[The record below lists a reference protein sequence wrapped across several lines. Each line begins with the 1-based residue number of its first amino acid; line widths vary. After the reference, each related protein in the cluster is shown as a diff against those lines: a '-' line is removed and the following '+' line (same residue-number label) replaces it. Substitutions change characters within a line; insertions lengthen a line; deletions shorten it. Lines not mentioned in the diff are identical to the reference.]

1 MNSFYKSS
9 SENETQADRHFVSM
23 ENRQLLT
30 ISGVSD
36 VDSFNESAIMLYT
49 SLGELT
55 IKGRGLHVNAMN
67 VQTGDMEIE
76 GDIWALMYGEKDRVK
91 KPGLINKIFR

>member
-9 SENETQADRHFVSM
+9 DEDVKKEHSLSLK
-23 ENRQLLT
+23 NREVLT
-30 ISGVSD
+30 LSGVCD
-36 VDSFNESAIMLYT
+36 VDSFNEGTIMLYT

-76 GDIWALMYGEKDRVK
+76 GDIWALMYGEKDRIK
-91 KPGLINKIFR
+91 KPTIIKKIFR